1 MLISQETPGEVIIG
15 GDMTGQQ
22 TWAAP
27 SFQHRLN
34 RKATMA
40 SFHRFDCAHMFR
52 DCRVVDAPYRH
63 LPTGKFKKPGA
74 GVDRTY
80 MVVSAQSLSIA
91 LYWSVAFLLHT
102 GPTLTTVDT
111 VVSESQT

>member
-1 MLISQETPGEVIIG
+1 MIIG
-15 GDMTGQQ
+15 CDMTGQQ
-22 TWAAP
+22 TWAAL
-27 SFQHRLN
+27 SFQHRHN

-40 SFHRFDCAHMFR
+40 AFHRFDCAHMFR
-52 DCRVVDAPYRH
+52 DCRVVDVPYCH

-74 GVDRTY
+74 RWTGHIWYSVP
-80 MVVSAQSLSIA
+80 SQSLSIA
-91 LYWSVAFLLHT
+91 LYWSVAFSLHT